1 MPGTE
6 HWVYARPT
14 APSRLSSS
22 AGIDDDTARRL
33 GDLPVGDGVRVDD
46 LSAHPRAI
54 RLHAHDP
61 PMHALLGIPIT
72 VRAADFGSLY
82 LADDR
87 PGRVFSGFQESA
99 VRALAT
105 AAAAAIDNARLFE
118 RERES
123 SKWTKASREITTA
136 LLSGDPQTGPLQL
149 IVNLALDLADAEQA
163 ILLVPREPESARR

>member
-1 MPGTE
+1 M
-6 HWVYARPT
+6 
-14 APSRLSSS
+14 
-22 AGIDDDTARRL
+22 
-33 GDLPVGDGVRVDD
+33 
-46 LSAHPRAI
+46 
-54 RLHAHDP
+54 
-61 PMHALLGIPIT
+61 LGIPIT

-87 PGRVFSGFQESA
+87 PDRVFTDYQENA

-123 SKWTKASREITTA
+123 ARWTKASREITTA

-149 IVNLALDLADAEQA
+149 IVNLALELAGAEQA
-163 ILLVPREPESARR
+163 ILLVPSEPDLPTDKVASLIVAATAGATRRK